1 MVKIFTKLEELA
13 FGKLMQVYRESNLE
27 NALERYSN
35 MDKNAALLNAEQ
47 DFYVYLR
54 DCFFKTDGAFYAVWE
69 ENGQYVSA
77 LRMEPYQDGML
88 LEALETS
95 PEYRQRGY
103 AQKLIIAALEEA
115 DGKTY
120 SHVNKKN
127 IQSLSV
133 HLKCGFEKISD
144 TAVYIDGSEAPWC
157 VTLCYG
163 K

>member
-1 MVKIFTKLEELA
+1 MVKIYSNLEELA
-13 FGKLMQVYRESNLE
+13 FGKLMQVYSESNLG
-27 NALERYSN
+27 NALERYPS

-47 DFYVYLR
+47 DFYAYLR

-95 PEYRQRGY
+95 PEYRKRGF
-103 AQKLIIAALEEA
+103 AQKLINAALEES
-115 DGKTY
+115 DEKIY

-127 IQSLSV
+127 VQSLSV
-133 HLKCGFEKISD
+133 HFKCGFKKISD